1 MDFLTNLNLHQN
13 ELQNARIQNLA
24 TAPANPA
31 EGQIYCNTTEHI
43 VYVYVNGAWKNII
56 YTYTGETFTAAYKKK
71 IEGIAEGATKVEDSA
86 TNGNEPT
93 RNNEK
98 RPWTE

>member
-24 TAPANPA
+24 TAPANPV

-86 TNGNEPT
+86 TNGNIKIT
-93 RNNEK
+93 LD
-98 RPWTE
+98 

>member
-24 TAPANPA
+24 TAPANPV

-71 IEGIAEGATKVEDSA
+71 
-86 TNGNEPT
+86 
-93 RNNEK
+93 
-98 RPWTE
+98 